1 MLSGYPGG
9 NFPAGHKRPLINNY
23 QKADEQRVSKCRL
36 FITRKLY
43 DIAFIG
49 NYGRDISQR
58 HVKQLMPDAKFLPT
72 DNGDDE
78 IEMRENDKGSIMIL
92 DMGQTLK
99 TVRFFNTF
107 NPIKEVADANVEQLE
122 IVLGYKNSEL
132 LKNIEMPECVKQN
145 LLALFKFG
153 RDGLAQQIGYQKTE
167 TRDVMLDSF
176 VCFHFA
182 QFLCS
187 DHTASLQNRF
197 SFINEMR
204 SHEKILGDKY
214 CSIFP
219 VEIQDGVYRI
229 NNRNPERIEAG
240 RAHRMYD
247 NSVYTENIEEI
258 PDFSSL
264 SLCERNNTATDYSES
279 QVKLDHSKPEAA
291 ALSIEH
297 NALKAGVRLFFYR
310 PESNAEPKSLF
321 HSGVY
326 LGEGY
331 FIAKEGP
338 ANVVVTTID
347 NYMRLLSESYEHD
360 QLIYAALPIVCDG
373 SSFYGHLT

>member
-1 MLSGYPGG
+1 MLTGCHGG
-9 NFPAGHKRPLINNY
+9 NFPVEQKRPLITNY
-23 QKADEQRVSKCRL
+23 QKADEQQQVSKCRL
-36 FITRKLY
+36 FITRELY
-43 DIAFIG
+43 NIAFVG

-58 HVKQLMPDAKFLPT
+58 HIKQLIPDAILLPT

-78 IEMRENDKGSIMIL
+78 IEMPENDKGSIMIL

-122 IVLGYKNSEL
+122 IVLGYKNGEL
-132 LKNIEMPECVKQN
+132 LKHIKMPECVKQN
-145 LLALFKFG
+145 LLTLFKFG

-167 TRDVMLDSF
+167 TRDIMLDSF

-197 SFINEMR
+197 SFINDMK

-219 VEIQDGVYRI
+219 VEIQDGFYRI
-229 NNRNPERIEAG
+229 NNRNPE
-240 RAHRMYD
+240 
-247 NSVYTENIEEI
+247 
-258 PDFSSL
+258 
-264 SLCERNNTATDYSES
+264 
-279 QVKLDHSKPEAA
+279 
-291 ALSIEH
+291 SIEQH
-297 NALKAGVRLFFYR
+297 NTLNAGARLLFYMPQFNKR
-310 PESNAEPKSLF
+310 PKLH

-347 NYMRLLSESYEHD
+347 NYMKKLSESYEHD
-360 QLIYAALPIVCDG
+360 QLIYAALPLVCDG
-373 SSFYGHLT
+373 SSFYGHLA